1 MESSDS
7 TKRIEKFFPL
17 DAASLF
23 AVNKKDGKGKSIY
36 NKVETEKYSL
46 SRKNRTKQR
55 KKGLIRILLGNNR
68 LNTYFLYIFAESS
81 LFLLNI
87 IDLHIDDDWE
97 CEKRQSM
104 CI

>member
-7 TKRIEKFFPL
+7 TKRIGKFFPF

-23 AVNKKDGKGKSIY
+23 AVNKESGEDKSIY
-36 NKVETEKYSL
+36 NKVETEKSPQ
-46 SRKNRTKQR
+46 SRKNRTKLR
-55 KKGLIRILLGNNR
+55 KKRLIRILLGNNR
-68 LNTYFLYIFAESS
+68 LNTYFLYIFAKSS

-87 IDLHIDDDWE
+87 IDLHTDDDWE